1 MKLTLHAQM
10 GVVNTKVSNMFRTKL
25 RRISI
30 KISWILTS
38 STCTL
43 WTNTKC
49 TWTWTSRTCISW
61 TWTWTSRTCISWTW
75 TWTSRTWTSWTWTS
89 WTWTS
94 WTWTSWTWTSWTW
107 TSWTWTLRTR
117 NSWTRN
123 SWIRSSLSYPRF
135 RRVKWEKE
143 EILTTVVVLSEA
155 RFFFSE
161 SKKKIFFHFFE
172 CSNKRVF
179 VEDALYRVYQ
189 AMLFNLW
196 VAQFWVTFVL
206 SNIDHVCKYQIY
218 WVYDKTFNLAFTL
231 DIYEVYLIDIC
242 VFLPKT

>member
-61 TWTWTSRTCISWTW
+61 TWTWTSR
-75 TWTSRTWTSWTWTS
+75 
-89 WTWTS
+89 
-94 WTWTSWTWTSWTW
+94 TWTSWTW